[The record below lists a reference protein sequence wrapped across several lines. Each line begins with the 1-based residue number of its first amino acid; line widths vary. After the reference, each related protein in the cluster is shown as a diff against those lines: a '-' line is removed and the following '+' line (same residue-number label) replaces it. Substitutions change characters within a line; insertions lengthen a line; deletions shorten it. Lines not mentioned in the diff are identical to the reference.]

1 MKRIAITGLG
11 TVNPVANNIMDF
23 TKALKQERSGID
35 LIRSF
40 DASEIPVKIA
50 GEIQDFDPKQYMDR
64 RKAKKFDRFLQL
76 GLAATKQ
83 AYEDAK
89 LNESDDWKESGAVT
103 VSSGIGGVHT
113 EMREF
118 YELYQNGPRY
128 VSPFMIPM
136 IITNMMAG
144 VIAME
149 YGLNG
154 PNFAPVSACASSLH
168 SLITGA
174 MLIETGKCEVA
185 ITGGVDA
192 AVTLPGIIGF
202 ANMMALSRRNDFPQ
216 KASRPFDKQRDGFV
230 MSEGSGVIVLESE
243 EHAKKRN
250 ARIYGYLKGYGMSAD
265 AHDYSASDPEG
276 KGPSLAIR
284 RALDCAQLSP
294 ESIELIN
301 THGTGTPVG
310 DVSEGKAVQN
320 VFINHRPLIQ
330 STKTLIGHTIAG
342 SGAIETIAGIL
353 QAREGF
359 IHGMPNLNE
368 PDDDL
373 KDLNFVY
380 QKQQYPIHLFMKN
393 SFGFGGQNASII
405 VEVNS

>member
-11 TVNPVANNIMDF
+11 TINPIAKN
-23 TKALKQERSGID
+23 TKEFVMALKEEKSGIGE
-35 LIRSF
+35 IKSF
-40 DASEIPVKIA
+40 DTSQIPVKIA
-50 GEIQDFDPKQYMDR
+50 GEIHDFNPKLYMDR

-76 GLAATKQ
+76 GLAATKE
-83 AYEDAK
+83 AFEDSG
-89 LNESDDWKESGAVT
+89 LDHIDDWKESGAVT

-118 YELYQNGPRY
+118 YELYKNGPRY
-128 VSPFMIPM
+128 VSPFLIPM

-174 MLIETGKCEVA
+174 MLIETQKCDVA

-202 ANMMALSRRNDFPQ
+202 SNMMALSRRNDAPE
-216 KASRPFDKQRDGFV
+216 KASRPFDKERDGFV
-230 MSEGSGVIVLESE
+230 MSEGSGVIILESE

-250 ARIYGYLKGYGMSAD
+250 APIYGYLLGYGMSAD

-276 KGPSLAIR
+276 KGPSLAIK
-284 RALDCAQLSP
+284 RALETANISP
-294 ESIELIN
+294 DLIELIN

-310 DVSEGKAVQN
+310 DNSEGKAIQK
-320 VFINHRPLIQ
+320 VFSDHKPMIQ

-353 QAREGF
+353 QAREAF
-359 IHGMPNLNE
+359 IHGMPNLEN
-368 PDDDL
+368 PDDNL
-373 KDLNFVY
+373 KELNFVY
-380 QKQQYPIHLFMKN
+380 KKQHKKIKKFMKN

-405 VEVNS
+405 VEVI

>member
-1 MKRIAITGLG
+1 MKKIAITGLG
-11 TVNPVANNIMDF
+11 TINPVAHNTKDF
-23 TKALKQERSGID
+23 ITALKGDISGID
-35 LIRSF
+35 TIQSF
-40 DASEIPVKIA
+40 DTETIPVKIA
-50 GEIQDFDPKQYMDR
+50 GEEKGFNPKLYMDR

-76 GLAATKQ
+76 GLAATKE
-83 AYEDAK
+83 AYEDAG
-89 LNESDDWKESGAVT
+89 LAAVDDWKETGAVT

-113 EMREF
+113 EMKEF
-118 YELYQNGPRY
+118 YELYKNGPRY
-128 VSPFMIPM
+128 VSPFLIPM

-174 MLIETGKCEVA
+174 MLIETGKCDVA

-192 AVTLPGIIGF
+192 AVSLPGIIGF
-202 ANMMALSRRNDFPQ
+202 SNMMALSRRNDAPE
-216 KASRPFDKQRDGFV
+216 KASRPFDKERDGFV
-230 MSEGSGVIVLESE
+230 MSEGSGVIILESE
-243 EHAKKRN
+243 EHALKRN
-250 ARIYGYLKGYGMSAD
+250 ASIYGYLLGYGMSAD
-265 AHDYSASDPEG
+265 AHDYSASDPNG
-276 KGPSLAIR
+276 KGPALAVK
-284 RALDCAQLSP
+284 RALDSAKISG
-294 ESIELIN
+294 EKIDLIN

-310 DVSEGKAVQN
+310 DHSEGKAIQS
-320 VFINHRPLIQ
+320 VFLNHKPLIQ

-353 QAREGF
+353 QAKEDF
-359 IHGMPNLNE
+359 VHGMPNLQE

-373 KDLNFVY
+373 KGLNFVY
-380 QKQQYPIHLFMKN
+380 EKQEKKIQTFMKN

-405 VEVNS
+405 IEVI

>member
-1 MKRIAITGLG
+1 MKKIAITGLG
-11 TVNPVANNIMDF
+11 TINPVAKNTSDF
-23 TKALKQERSGID
+23 LSALKKEKSGISE
-35 LIRSF
+35 IKSF
-40 DASEIPVKIA
+40 DTSQIPVKIA
-50 GEIQDFDPKQYMDR
+50 GEIHDFNPKLYMDR

-76 GLAATKQ
+76 GLAATKE
-83 AYEDAK
+83 AFEDAG
-89 LNESDDWKESGAVT
+89 LNAVDDWKESGAVT

-118 YELYQNGPRY
+118 YELYKNGPRY
-128 VSPFMIPM
+128 VSPFLIPM

-174 MLIETGKCEVA
+174 MLIETQKCDVA

-202 ANMMALSRRNDFPQ
+202 SNMMALSKRNDEPE
-216 KASRPFDKQRDGFV
+216 KASRPFDKDRDGFV
-230 MSEGSGVIVLESE
+230 MSEGSGVIILESE
-243 EHAKKRN
+243 EHALKRN
-250 ARIYGYLKGYGMSAD
+250 APIYGYLLGYGMSAD
-265 AHDYSASDPEG
+265 AHDYSASDPNG
-276 KGPSLAIR
+276 KGPAFAIK
-284 RALDCAQLSP
+284 RALDSGKISADQ
-294 ESIELIN
+294 IDLIN

-310 DVSEGKAVQN
+310 DNSEGKAIQS
-320 VFINHRPLIQ
+320 VFINHKTLIQ

-353 QAREGF
+353 QAKEGF
-359 IHGMPNLNE
+359 VHGMPNLKE
-368 PDDDL
+368 PDDIL

-380 QKQQYPIHLFMKN
+380 QKKEQKIKRFMKN

-405 VEVNS
+405 VEVV

>member
-1 MKRIAITGLG
+1 MKRIAITGMG
-11 TVNPVANNIMDF
+11 TINPVAHNKNEF
-23 TKALKQERSGID
+23 LNALKQEKSGISE
-35 LIRSF
+35 IKSF
-40 DASEIPVKIA
+40 DTTEIPVKIA
-50 GEIQDFDPKQYMDR
+50 GEVKEFNPKLYMDR

-76 GLAATKQ
+76 GLAATKE
-83 AYEDAK
+83 AYEDAG
-89 LNESDDWKESGAVT
+89 LNDYNDWKESGAVT

-118 YELYQNGPRY
+118 YELYKNGPRY
-128 VSPFMIPM
+128 VSPFLIPM

-174 MLIETGKCEVA
+174 MLIETKKCEVA

-192 AVTLPGIIGF
+192 AVSLPGIIGF
-202 ANMMALSRRNDFPQ
+202 SNMMALSSKNNTPE
-216 KASRPFDKQRDGFV
+216 KASRPFDKDRDGFV
-230 MSEGSGVIVLESE
+230 MSEGSGVIILESE

-250 ARIYGYLKGYGMSAD
+250 ATIYGYLIGYGMSAD

-276 KGPSLAIR
+276 KGPGLAIQ
-284 RALDCAQLSP
+284 RALDSADISP
-294 ESIELIN
+294 KRIELIN

-310 DVSEGKAVQN
+310 DNSEGKAIQS
-320 VFINHRPLIQ
+320 VFSENRPLIQ

-342 SGAIETIAGIL
+342 SGSIETIGGIL
-353 QAREGF
+353 QAKEGF
-359 IHGMPNLNE
+359 IHGMPNLDE
-368 PDDDL
+368 PDDNL
-373 KDLNFVY
+373 KELNFVY
-380 QKQQYPIHLFMKN
+380 EKKEMKIKTFMKN
-393 SFGFGGQNASII
+393 SFGFGGQNASVI
-405 VEVNS
+405 VEVI